1 MRSHVS
7 EASLHH
13 ELARHVGDGNQDVQ
27 LWISEGKGWARA
39 AASRLNCNTE
49 GLRDLYMDAL
59 LQGSHQ
65 KLSDFDDHLNDI
77 SK

>member
-7 EASLHH
+7 GTSLHN
-13 ELARHVGDGNQDVQ
+13 ELSGHVGDRGHDVQ
-27 LWISEGKGWARA
+27 LWTSEGKGWARA

-49 GLRDLYMDAL
+49 GLRDLYIDAL